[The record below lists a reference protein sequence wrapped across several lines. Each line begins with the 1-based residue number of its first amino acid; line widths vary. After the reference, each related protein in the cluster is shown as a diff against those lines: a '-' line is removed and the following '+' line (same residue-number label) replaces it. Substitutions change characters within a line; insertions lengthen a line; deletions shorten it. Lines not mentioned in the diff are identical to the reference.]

1 MYIYPAIDIKDG
13 RCVRLVQGDAN
24 RETIYNENPID
35 VAKQWESLGAK
46 FLHIVDLDGA
56 FQGES
61 KNLSIIEELISSISI
76 PVQIG
81 GGIRTMDNIDRLLK
95 FLGVT
100 RVILGTSA
108 ITERKLL
115 ETAIGRYGNRIA
127 VGIDAKDGKV
137 AIRGW
142 LEKTEIDAVEFGKEL
157 KEMCIDTVIYTDIS
171 KDGMLTGPNV
181 SATQNMIKETGLN
194 IIASGGVS
202 KLQDLEEVRLIGASG
217 VIIGQALYTGA
228 IDLMD
233 ALKYEEEK

>member
-1 MYIYPAIDIKDG
+1 MYIYPAIDVKNG
-13 RCVRLVQGDAN
+13 KCVRLVQGDAN
-24 RETIYNENPID
+24 RETIYHENPIE
-35 VAKQWESLGAK
+35 VAKQWEGMGAK

-61 KNLSIIEELISSISI
+61 QNLAIIEELITSISI

-95 FLGVT
+95 YPGVA

-108 ITERKLL
+108 ITQRELL
-115 ETAIGRYGNRIA
+115 ETAIETYGNRIA

-142 LEKTEIDAVEFGKEL
+142 VEKTEIDAVEFGKQI
-157 KEMCIDTVIYTDIS
+157 KEIGVDTVIYTDIS
-171 KDGMLTGPNV
+171 KDGMLLGPNL
-181 SATQNMIKETGLN
+181 SATQAMIQETGLN

-202 KLQDLEEVRLIGASG
+202 KLDDLAQVRQIGASG

-228 IDLMD
+228 IDLID
-233 ALKYEEEK
+233 ALEYEEE